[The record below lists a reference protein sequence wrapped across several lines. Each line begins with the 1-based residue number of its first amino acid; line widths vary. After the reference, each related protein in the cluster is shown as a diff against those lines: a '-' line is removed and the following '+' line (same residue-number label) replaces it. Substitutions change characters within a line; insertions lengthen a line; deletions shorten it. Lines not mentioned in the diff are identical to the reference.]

1 MLLFYFPSIQAIIDA
16 NEAPS
21 MELFADILWRPY
33 WQMYGELFLDDLSEG
48 MGTSIKNDWILNLLT
63 YTVG

>member
-1 MLLFYFPSIQAIIDA
+1 
-16 NEAPS
+16 

-48 MGTSIKNDWILNLLT
+48 MGENKKHHYITISANLKLFYNDRPI
-63 YTVG
+63 